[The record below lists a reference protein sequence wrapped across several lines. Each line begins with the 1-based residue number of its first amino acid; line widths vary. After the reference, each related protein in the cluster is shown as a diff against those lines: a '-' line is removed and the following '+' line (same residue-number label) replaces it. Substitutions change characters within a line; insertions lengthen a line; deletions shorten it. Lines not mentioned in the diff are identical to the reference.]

1 MRLIGAA
8 PLVLLACSAAAQTGP
23 IDLAMGCR
31 AAIAV
36 EFGRDPRTMSVSRRG
51 SLVALSYVRPDDQT
65 TWRLMCRQGET
76 GPAGTRIEWAA
87 VQENGSI
94 GRWRNDGVYDMII
107 IVRRDGSNVV
117 AQMDMPN
124 GGTIRTRTYPIA
136 SLQGQGR
143 R

>member
-8 PLVLLACSAAAQTGP
+8 SLVLLACSAAAQTGP
-23 IDLAMGCR
+23 IDLTMGCR

-36 EFGRDPRTMSVSRRG
+36 EFGRDPRTMSVSRQG
-51 SLVALSYVRPDDQT
+51 SMVALSYVRPDDRT

-87 VQENGSI
+87 VQANGSI
-94 GRWRNDGVYDMII
+94 GRWRNDGVNDMVIY
-107 IVRRDGSNVV
+107 VRREGSNVV

-124 GGTIRTRTYPIA
+124 GGNVRTRSYPVA
-136 SLQGQGR
+136 SLQGQAGR
-143 R
+143 